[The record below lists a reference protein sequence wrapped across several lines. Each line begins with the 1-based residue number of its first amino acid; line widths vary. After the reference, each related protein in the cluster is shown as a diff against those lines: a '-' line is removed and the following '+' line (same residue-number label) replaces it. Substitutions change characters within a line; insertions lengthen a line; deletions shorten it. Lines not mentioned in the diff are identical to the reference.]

1 MERSSK
7 KGKEKIQEQDVC
19 IEATEVKTKER
30 DKEGETSFFFEKKS
44 MMKGEEREKGKEK
57 RAGREREAC

>member
-1 MERSSK
+1 M
-7 KGKEKIQEQDVC
+7 C
-19 IEATEVKTKER
+19 IEATERKRKER
-30 DKEGETSFFFEKKS
+30 DEEGETSFFKKKS